1 MTKFHIER
9 VLPYEAVKLWE
20 MVGDVERYPDF
31 IPWITRLHAYNHQ
44 QAGEGAARFDADVS
58 VGFKMLQEKFSTRVT
73 RNGPDMTVDMN
84 LIRGPFKEMDGRWTF
99 TAAEGGTRID
109 FDMDMAFKNPVLNA
123 LFKANFNIAVNRLI
137 AIFEHRARQLYGENA
152 A

>member
-9 VLPYEAVKLWE
+9 ILPYEATKLWE

-44 QAGEGAARFDADVS
+44 LGEASSARFDADIT

-73 RNGPDMTVDMN
+73 RTGAGRTVDMN
-84 LIRGPFKEMDGRWTF
+84 LIRGPFKEMDGRWSF
-99 TAAEGGTRID
+99 TPVEGGTRVD
-109 FDMDMAFKNPVLNA
+109 FDMTMSFKNPVLNA
-123 LFKANFNIAVNRLI
+123 LFKANFNLAVNRLI
-137 AIFEHRARQLYGENA
+137 AIFEHRARQLYGDPTG
-152 A
+152 